1 MLKWLDCINFWLDWI
16 LLQTACHTS
25 LLRRLHCPLE
35 NEWENG
41 ERTER
46 DSVPAKYRQG
56 DDLLRKLARAYKSN
70 LNPSTIHVDGCG
82 EGAWWNRG
90 GPQASLEGNHDN
102 PVSGTHQAP
111 SHWEP
116 LWKKAQI
123 LSKKNIQSGGR
134 VGGKTQ
140 LELLHAKATWAKTID
155 FSKSA
160 VKSLRPC

>member
-1 MLKWLDCINFWLDWI
+1 MLFLFFIYYVKMIGLYKFLTW

-25 LLRRLHCPLE
+25 LLRRLHCPFE

-56 DDLLRKLARAYKSN
+56 DDLLRKFARAYKSN
-70 LNPSTIHVDGCG
+70 LNPSTIDGCG
-82 EGAWWNRG
+82 ESAWWNTR
-90 GPQASLEGNHDN
+90 GPQASLEDNHDN

-111 SHWEP
+111 SHWESQ
-116 LWKKAQI
+116 WKKAQI
-123 LSKKNIQSGGR
+123 LSKKNIQTGGR

-140 LELLHAKATWAKTID
+140 LELLHAKATWAKRLT
-155 FSKSA
+155 SA
-160 VKSLRPC
+160 KAL